1 MKKKK
6 FLYETML
13 YFPIDFFY
21 KMYDRL
27 LSDFTFVD
35 SYKMNKIKQTPCPKS
50 KIEDWKTFRM
60 MKKKNSGLTIQD
72 AHNWRL
78 YVHLTTYSPLF
89 EVLVDNF
96 EAYYFSTWFVIL

>member
-60 MKKKNSGLTIQD
+60 MKKKIQD
-72 AHNWRL
+72 WRFRTHTTEDCTSTSL
-78 YVHLTTYSPLF
+78 HTHLFLRYL
-89 EVLVDNF
+89 
-96 EAYYFSTWFVIL
+96 